1 MPNNIFQEI
10 VRLHSEWAK
19 MDKAAKL
26 RWLAGEKI
34 RLNRM
39 INQLSQ
45 YIYLNGGF
53 SNDEER
59 VYARKLLEMA
69 EGIDVEGSKVISD
82 QVHDELKEI
91 IIKRLIR

>member
-1 MPNNIFQEI
+1 MSNNIFQEI
-10 VRLHSEWAK
+10 ERLHAEWTK

-26 RWLAGEKI
+26 GWLAGEKI

-39 INQLSQ
+39 MNQFSQ

-59 VYARKLLEMA
+59 AYARKLLEMA
-69 EGIDVEGSKVISD
+69 EGIDIEG
-82 QVHDELKEI
+82 LKI
-91 IIKRLIR
+91 INDLAYDVFKDIRNNLIR

>member
-10 VRLHSEWAK
+10 ERLHAEWTK

-26 RWLAGEKI
+26 GWLAGEKI

-39 INQLSQ
+39 MKQLSQ

-59 VYARKLLEMA
+59 AYARKLLEMA
-69 EGIDVEGSKVISD
+69 EGIDIEGSKVISD
-82 QVHDELKEI
+82 LVHDELKEI